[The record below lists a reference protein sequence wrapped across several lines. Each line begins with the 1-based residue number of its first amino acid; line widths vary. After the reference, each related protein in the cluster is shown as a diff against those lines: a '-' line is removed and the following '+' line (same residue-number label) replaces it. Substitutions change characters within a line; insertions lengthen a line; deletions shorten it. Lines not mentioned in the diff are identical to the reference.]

1 MKEKSKEVKE
11 IPNRNNREGLRGWLN
26 PTRYGWERV
35 SYWLQRLTGV
45 YLLIYFIGHV
55 IETSSITGGVDA
67 WNETLQFTQNLWGHI
82 ILILLIGTSTF
93 HATNGIRLIF
103 TQGGK
108 GVGNPGRPD
117 YPYDAMSLNYRQK
130 SGIWIA
136 LILAAVA
143 MLYGSNVLFSGK

>member
-11 IPNRNNREGLRGWLN
+11 ISNRNNREGLRGWLN

-67 WNETLQFTQNLWGHI
+67 WNETLQFTQN
-82 ILILLIGTSTF
+82 
-93 HATNGIRLIF
+93 
-103 TQGGK
+103 
-108 GVGNPGRPD
+108 
-117 YPYDAMSLNYRQK
+117 
-130 SGIWIA
+130 
-136 LILAAVA
+136 
-143 MLYGSNVLFSGK
+143 SNDSNFS